1 MLILGVVHFIY
12 KWIIHKNEHTDIV
25 SQLVESSIL
34 IFIWLLALSLL
45 FKIRTKNNLLQLQIN
60 EREKIEESF
69 LLSKEQLEFALS
81 GTNDG
86 IWDVRMDNGSVYI
99 SPRGCE
105 ILGFRPEEMEKI
117 ARQWNDLVYPDDM
130 PLTLEA
136 LNTYLEHKSPIF
148 IVEQRLRTSNGEWKW
163 ILTRGKAVEYDSNGK
178 ALRMVGTHTDISE
191 RKKVEGALMNS
202 ERKYR
207 MLFQNLTTGFALH
220 EIILNSEGQPCDYR
234 FIEIN
239 PAFEALT
246 GLKADNLIGKT
257 VLEVIPNIEPY
268 WIEKYGQIALTGIPD
283 NFENYSKELNKYFQ
297 VNSYSPDPG
306 KFATIFLDITG
317 RKLAEDVLRESEAK
331 HSSMIANISDVIII
345 LGVDGVFKY
354 VSPNMEKYFGWLPE
368 DLIGTI
374 GRDTV
379 HPDDFERIQS
389 EFFTLIAKENSITK
403 VVYNSKCKD
412 GTYKLIEVTGVNL
425 VNDPCINGILMN
437 FHDIVDLEQAKNE
450 LVTAKTKAE
459 ELLVETQNQ
468 KFEIEL
474 QNERLEGLLRVSQYK
489 PKSKQD
495 LLDYALNE
503 AIELTS
509 SKIGYI
515 YYYNEHT
522 QQLTLNTWSNEVMKE
537 CSVVNPQSVYDLD
550 QTGCWGEAVRQRKPI
565 MINDFQCDDPFRK
578 GTPEGHVLLSNFLT
592 VPVFIDNAIV
602 GVVGVANKPD
612 NYQQSDIRQLTL
624 MMDAVW
630 RISDRESMIENLK
643 EAKERAEESD
653 RLKSA
658 FLANM
663 SHEIRTPMNGILG
676 FAELLKEPDLTGDE
690 QQEYI
695 SIIERSGT
703 RMLNI
708 INDIVEISKI
718 ESGLME
724 VNVKETN
731 VNEQIEYIYTF
742 FKPEVESKGMKL
754 SFKNGMTSK
763 EAIFKTDREKL
774 YAILINL
781 VKNAIKYT
789 DKGSIELG
797 YENKGGL
804 LQFFVKDSGIGIP
817 KNKLESVFNRF
828 VQVDMGDKRAFQG
841 AGLGLSI
848 SKAYVEMLGGKIWA
862 ESEEGKGSVFYFTL
876 SSYKKDVQNETKITA
891 ADNTVQNQMK
901 RLKILI
907 AEDDELSAVLL
918 SRAIKIFAKEVI
930 TVSSGIKAV
939 EVCRNHP
946 DIDLIMMD
954 IQMHDIDGYEAT
966 KQIRQFN
973 SEIIIIAQTAF
984 ALSHDRE
991 KALSAGCNDYISK
1004 PFNHAVLTNLMKAHF
1019 LKQGKEM
1026 PIS

>member
-1 MLILGVVHFIY
+1 MTAT
-12 KWIIHKNEHTDIV
+12 E
-25 SQLVESSIL
+25 
-34 IFIWLLALSLL
+34 
-45 FKIRTKNNLLQLQIN
+45 
-60 EREKIEESF
+60 
-69 LLSKEQLEFALS
+69 
-81 GTNDG
+81 
-86 IWDVRMDNGSVYI
+86 
-99 SPRGCE
+99 
-105 ILGFRPEEMEKI
+105 
-117 ARQWNDLVYPDDM
+117 
-130 PLTLEA
+130 
-136 LNTYLEHKSPIF
+136 
-148 IVEQRLRTSNGEWKW
+148 
-163 ILTRGKAVEYDSNGK
+163 K

-202 ERKYR
+202 EGKYR

-234 FIEIN
+234 FVEIN

-257 VLEVIPNIEPY
+257 VLEVMPNTEPY
-268 WIEKYGQIALTGIPD
+268 WIEKYGQIALMGIPD

-374 GRDTV
+374 GWDTV

-389 EFFTLIAKENSITK
+389 EFFTLLAKDNSITK

-412 GTYKLIEVTGVNL
+412 ESYKLIEVTGVNL
-425 VNDPCINGILMN
+425 INDPYINGILMN

-459 ELLVETQNQ
+459 ELLVETQIQ
-468 KFEIEL
+468 KSQIIL

-515 YYYNEHT
+515 YYYSEHT

-537 CSVVNPQSVYDLD
+537 CSVINQKTVYDLD
-550 QTGCWGEAVRQRKPI
+550 RTGCWGEAVRQRKPFL
-565 MINDFQCDDPFRK
+565 INDFQGDNPYGK
-578 GTPEGHVLLSNFLT
+578 GAPEGHVQLSNFLT

-602 GVVGVANKPD
+602 GVVGVANKPGD
-612 NYQQSDIRQLTL
+612 YQQSDIRQLTL
-624 MMDAVW
+624 LMDSVW

-643 EAKERAEESD
+643 QAKEKAEESD

-695 SIIERSGT
+695 SIIERSGA

-742 FKPEVESKGMKL
+742 FKPEVENKGMKL
-754 SFKNGMTSK
+754 SFKNGLTSK

-774 YAILINL
+774 YAVLINL
-781 VKNAIKYT
+781 VKNAIKYS

-797 YENKGGL
+797 YEKKGNY

-817 KNKLESVFNRF
+817 KDKLEAVFNRF

-862 ESEEGKGSVFYFTL
+862 ESETGNGSVFYFTL
-876 SSYKKDVQNETKITA
+876 SCNSEEEKKDAKIVTSESKKG
-891 ADNTVQNQMK
+891 NQKK

-918 SRAIKIFAKEVI
+918 SRTIKIFAKEVI
-930 TVSSGIKAV
+930 RVHSGKEAV

-946 DIDLIMMD
+946 DIDLVMMD
-954 IQMHDIDGYEAT
+954 IQMPEMDGYEAT

-973 SEIIIIAQTAF
+973 AKIIIIAQTAF

-991 KALSAGCNDYISK
+991 KSLEAGCNDYISK
-1004 PFNHAVLTNLMKAHF
+1004 PFNHAVLTKLMKIHF
-1019 LKQGKEM
+1019 EEQNQ
-1026 PIS
+1026 SS